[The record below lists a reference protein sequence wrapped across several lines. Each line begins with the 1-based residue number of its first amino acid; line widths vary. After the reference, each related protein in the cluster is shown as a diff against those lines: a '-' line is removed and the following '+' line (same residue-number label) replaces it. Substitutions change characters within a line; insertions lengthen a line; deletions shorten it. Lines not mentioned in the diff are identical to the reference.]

1 VKPRY
6 PLVDDLARTV
16 TLANSILLGSV
27 LGSAV
32 LLVPAAATAAD
43 AMAPAAQRQL
53 IDDYC
58 MSCHNYADNAG
69 GLELEIFDPASPLDD
84 AKISEKVIRKLRAG
98 MMPPA
103 GEKRPDFQTIQ
114 QLTSAMEHTIDASAK
129 HNLSVPKL
137 HRLNRTEYANA
148 VRDLLGLDLD
158 STKFLPSDDA
168 SRGFDNQAG
177 TLTLSPALLEAY
189 LSAAARIS
197 RLALGTA
204 ASPTQVTYRIAEDTT
219 QNYHV
224 EGLPFGTRGGLEIDH
239 TFPSDG
245 TYTFKVFSVNLGN
258 MGNFR
263 PFGEIRG
270 EQLLIYL
277 DGKRVAQVDWDRAL
291 GVDRRFDDE
300 GGGQLK
306 TIDVPLPV
314 SAGPHKV
321 AVTFLATNYAPGLD
335 LNKAFDRSTIETGG
349 LPGFTFY
356 PHIGSVRVDGPDNA
370 STAKDSPSRQK
381 ILSCVPKQP
390 GEEESCARAIA
401 TRLARNAYR
410 GYSTSRNVDELMK
423 FYALGRKDGSFED
436 GVEAIVQRVLVDPKF
451 VYRTESTPADQ
462 PAGSSY
468 AVNDLD
474 LASRLSFFLW
484 SSIPDE
490 TLLSLAEKR
499 QLTNPDVLLK
509 QVRRMLDDPRA
520 SALTANFASQW
531 LGLRSLAS
539 HAPVV
544 DQFPDFDDNL
554 RQAFRRETELLF
566 QSLLAEN
573 RSVTDLL
580 TADYTFVN
588 ERLAKHYGIP
598 GIRGSEFRRVKL
610 DASQSARRGLLG
622 KGAVLTVSSQP
633 GRTSPVIRGQWVL
646 KNIIGVPAPDPPADV
661 PDLPAKAAD
670 AAGNAKQ
677 PSLRAL
683 LEEHRRNP
691 ACQGCHKLM
700 DPIGFSLE
708 PFDAVGRFRTE
719 DAGNPINARD
729 QMYDGTP
736 VNGPEDVRAFLL
748 KYQDQYLRHVTQN
761 LLTYALG
768 RGMEYD
774 DMPVVRSVLQ
784 SASASGY
791 KLRGLIEAVAMSD
804 IFRSNVA
811 EGASD
816 PMGATSQKTAA
827 VTPAPLLPAGAH

>member
-1 VKPRY
+1 VKLSIRM
-6 PLVDDLARTV
+6 AGIGMAGNV
-16 TLANSILLGSV
+16 TLGTLLG
-27 LGSAV
+27 GAA
-32 LLVPAAATAAD
+32 LVAPFAASGASTLSPD
-43 AMAPAAQRQL
+43 AQRQL

-58 MSCHNYADNAG
+58 MSCHNYSDNAG
-69 GLELEIFDPASPLDD
+69 GLELELFDPAHPLDD
-84 AKISEKVIRKLRAG
+84 AEVSEKVIRKLRAG

-103 GEKRPDFQTIQ
+103 GEKRPDFQTMQ
-114 QLTSAMEHTIDASAK
+114 AFTAAVEDTIDTTAP
-129 HNLSVPKL
+129 HNLYVPKL
-137 HRLNRTEYANA
+137 HRLNRAEYANA
-148 VRDLLGLDLD
+148 VRDLLSLDLD
-158 STKFLPSDDA
+158 ASQFLPSDDA

-204 ASPTQVTYRIAEDTT
+204 TSPTQVTYRIAEDTT

-224 EGLPFGTRGGLEIDH
+224 EGLPFGTRGGLLIDH
-239 TFPSDG
+239 AFPSDG
-245 TYTFKVFSVNLGN
+245 TYTVKVFSVNLGN

-270 EQLLIYL
+270 EQLLVYV
-277 DGKRVAQVDWDRAL
+277 DGRRVAQVDWDRAL

-300 GGGQLK
+300 GGGQLR
-306 TIDVPLPV
+306 TIDVPLQMT
-314 SAGPHKV
+314 AGPHKV

-335 LNKAFDRSTIETGG
+335 LNKAFERSTIETGG

-356 PHIGSVRVDGPDNA
+356 PHIGRVRIDGPDDA
-370 STAKDSPSRQK
+370 SPAKDSPSRRK
-381 ILSCVPKQP
+381 ILTCQPKQA
-390 GEEESCARAIA
+390 GEEEACARSIA
-401 TRLARNAYR
+401 TRLARAAYR
-410 GYSTSRNVDELMK
+410 GYSTNRSVDALME
-423 FYALGRKDGSFED
+423 FYALGRKDGGSFEQ

-451 VYRTESTPADQ
+451 VYRTESAPADLA
-462 PAGSSY
+462 PGTPYPVS
-468 AVNDLD
+468 DLD

-499 QLTNPDVLLK
+499 QLSRPDVLLQ
-509 QVRRMLDDPRA
+509 QVHRMLDDPRA
-520 SALTANFASQW
+520 VALTQNFASQW
-531 LGLRSLAS
+531 LGLRALSA
-539 HAPVV
+539 HAPVI

-566 QSLLAEN
+566 QSLLDEN
-573 RSVTDLL
+573 RSVLDLL
-580 TADYTFVN
+580 TADYTFVD

-610 DASQSARRGLLG
+610 DKSQSARHGLLG

-646 KNIIGVPAPDPPADV
+646 KNIIGVPAPSPPADV

-670 AAGNAKQ
+670 AAGNTKQ

-719 DAGNPINARD
+719 DSGNPIDARD

-736 VNGPEDVRAFLL
+736 VNGPEDVRKFLL
-748 KYQDQYLRHVTQN
+748 KYQDQYLRNVTLN

-774 DMPVVRSVLQ
+774 DMPVVRSVLK
-784 SASASGY
+784 SAASGGY

-811 EGASD
+811 EGAPD

-827 VTPAPLLPAGAH
+827 ASAPPAPLAPAGEH

>member
-1 VKPRY
+1 MGRSHT
-6 PLVDDLARTV
+6 A
-16 TLANSILLGSV
+16 ALLGTV
-27 LGSAV
+27 LGGAALLAPGAASA
-32 LLVPAAATAAD
+32 AE
-43 AMAPAAQRQL
+43 MSPAAQRQL

-58 MSCHNYADNAG
+58 MNCHNYSENAG

-84 AKISEKVIRKLRAG
+84 AEMSEKVIRKLRAG

-103 GEKRPDFQTIQ
+103 GEKRPDFKTVQL
-114 QLTSAMEHTIDASAK
+114 LTSTMEQNIDSTAK
-129 HNLSVPKL
+129 HNLHVPKL

-148 VRDLLGLDLD
+148 VRDLLGLELD
-158 STKFLPSDDA
+158 STQFLPSDDA

-224 EGLPFGTRGGLEIDH
+224 EGLPFGTRGGLQVDH
-239 TFPSDG
+239 VFPSDG
-245 TYTFKVFSVNLGN
+245 TYTIKVFSVNLGN

-270 EQLLIYL
+270 EQLLFYV

-300 GGGQLK
+300 GGGQLR
-306 TIDVPLPV
+306 TIDVPLPMT
-314 SAGPHKV
+314 AGPHKI

-335 LNKAFDRSTIETGG
+335 LNKAFERSTIETGG

-356 PHIGSVRVDGPDNA
+356 PHIGRIRIDGPENA
-370 STAKDSPSRQK
+370 APAKDSPSRRK
-381 ILSCVPKQP
+381 ILSCQPKQP
-390 GEEESCARAIA
+390 AEEEACARSIA
-401 TRLARNAYR
+401 ARLARMGYR
-410 GYSTSRNVDELMK
+410 GYSTKKSVDELVS
-423 FYALGRKDGSFED
+423 FYTLGRKDGGSFED
-436 GVEAIVQRVLVDPKF
+436 GVEAIIQRILVDPKF
-451 VYRTESTPADQ
+451 VYRAESTPADLA
-462 PAGSSY
+462 PGTPY
-468 AVNDLD
+468 AINDLD

-484 SSIPDE
+484 STIPDE

-520 SALTANFASQW
+520 STLTTNFASQW
-531 LGLRSLAS
+531 LGLRGLSA

-566 QSLLAEN
+566 QSLLDEN
-573 RSVTDLL
+573 RSVLDLL

-588 ERLAKHYGIP
+588 ERLAKHYGMP

-610 DASQSARRGLLG
+610 DDAHAARRGLLG
-622 KGAVLTVSSQP
+622 KGAILTVSSQP

-646 KNIIGVPAPDPPADV
+646 KNIIGVPAPSPPADV

-670 AAGNAKQ
+670 AAGNTKQ

-708 PFDAVGRFRTE
+708 PFDAIGRFRTE
-719 DAGNPINARD
+719 DDGNPINARD

-748 KYQDQYLRHVTQN
+748 KYQDQYLRHVTLN

-768 RGMEYD
+768 RGIEYD
-774 DMPVVRSVLQ
+774 DMPVVRAVLK
-784 SASASGY
+784 SAESGGY
-791 KLRGLIEAVAMSD
+791 KLRGLIEAIAMSD

-811 EGASD
+811 DGAPD

-827 VTPAPLLPAGAH
+827 VTPAPHAPAGDR